1 MSTACSRP
9 PPRTRRRPR
18 QVGGEER
25 GRLTT
30 AANKHHTR
38 RQAASFPPAMA
49 TQDPKDAAPTEE
61 APVAAGPAAPT
72 ARVKVLFF
80 ARARDRTGVS

>member
-1 MSTACSRP
+1 MRDEHRMLSSSSSNSSSSTA
-9 PPRTRRRPR
+9 
-18 QVGGEER
+18 
-25 GRLTT
+25 
-30 AANKHHTR
+30 
-38 RQAASFPPAMA
+38 
-49 TQDPKDAAPTEE
+49 DAAPTEE